1 MSTFEELILIG
12 MFCFVILE
20 NEVNSCY
27 CFIAGKHLFTLLSNT
42 SVSRIFG
49 RERCKKKIKMKGK
62 KKQNKKTKT
71 KSISSSENRA
81 LTIRFA
87 SLHYVSY
94 ATLILGAK
102 WVFILALISFH
113 VTSLL
118 IKINTGVF
126 LTNTK
131 TMFVDRRNRNPL
143 ALLRFVSRNG
153 QHRR

>member
-1 MSTFEELILIG
+1 MKFILVTVLLLVNIYLLYFPTF
-12 MFCFVILE
+12 
-20 NEVNSCY
+20 
-27 CFIAGKHLFTLLSNT
+27 LFLAFL
-42 SVSRIFG
+42 VLKG
-49 RERCKKKIKMKGK
+49 VKKIKMKEKKNK
-62 KKQNKKTKT
+62 KKQKTKF
-71 KSISSSENRA
+71 ISSSENRA

>member
-1 MSTFEELILIG
+1 MKLIL
-12 MFCFVILE
+12 VTVLLL
-20 NEVNSCY
+20 VNIY
-27 CFIAGKHLFTLLSNT
+27 LLYFPTLLFLAFLVVKGVKKNKN
-42 SVSRIFG
+42 
-49 RERCKKKIKMKGK
+49 ERK